1 MLVSSIFLK
10 LGVYMERILVL
21 RSLLLYVYTEY
32 SCTHIT
38 TGFRYKSSMDW
49 EGYYGSVAFM
59 WMNYTRLIRTI
70 SSTKTNHSDKCN
82 KWFIPQ

>member
-1 MLVSSIFLK
+1 MYIQSIHVHTLPQAV
-10 LGVYMERILVL
+10 GIRVVW
-21 RSLLLYVYTEY
+21 
-32 SCTHIT
+32 
-38 TGFRYKSSMDW
+38 TGKD
-49 EGYYGSVAFM
+49 YGSVAFM